1 MKTFLLLLLMA
12 VLPARAAMDITRELV
27 APEHVV
33 PGQPV
38 VVAVTFWTDSWFNP
52 PPEWPDFVIK
62 NGALMTTPL
71 PNQLLNRR
79 QGGTTWSGIRLEK
92 QVMAWDEGDLL
103 LPATEVTLTS
113 ASQAPVTVR
122 LPELKTAV
130 AWPDGVEQPDRFL
143 PASGLTLTQK
153 ITQFHASN
161 DGELHAG
168 DVVERAVTVNATGIT
183 AAQIPQILYA
193 IPGTE
198 TQRLT
203 PENTLLKSGRG
214 HIEGAQRV
222 EKLRYLP
229 SRAGEVVL
237 PPVKLRWWDTTQ
249 QQWQVAEL
257 PGSTLQV
264 AEARAQGSESVLRG
278 TTDEHHWHTALIVA
292 VIALLAMVIVLVRRL
307 LWRSLKYLHH
317 IWRNFWTP
325 VPLPELTPEKRG
337 QCCQWKTGRGLK
349 RSERKRLDGGGY
361 AERLEDRF

>member
-1 MKTFLLLLLMA
+1 MKAFLLLLLLA

-27 APEHVV
+27 APEQVA

-38 VVAVTFWTDSWFNP
+38 VIAVTFWTDSWFNP

-62 NGALMTTPL
+62 NGALMSTPL
-71 PNQLLNRR
+71 PNQLLSRR
-79 QGGTTWSGIRLEK
+79 QGGTSWSGIRLER
-92 QVMAWDEGDLL
+92 QVMAWDRGELL

-113 ASQAPVTVR
+113 ASQPPVTVQ

-130 AWPDGVEQPDRFL
+130 AWPEGVEQPDRFL
-143 PASGLTLTQK
+143 PSSGLILTQK
-153 ITQFHASN
+153 ITQYHASN
-161 DGELHAG
+161 DNELRVG

-183 AAQIPQILYA
+183 APQIPQILYA
-193 IPGTE
+193 IPGTD

-214 HIEGAQRV
+214 QIEGAQRV

-229 SRAGEVVL
+229 SRAGAIVI
-237 PPVKLRWWDTTQ
+237 PPVKLRWWDTAH

-264 AEARAQGSESVLRG
+264 AEARAQGSESALRG
-278 TTDEHHWHTALIVA
+278 TTDVNHWRTALSIAAIVILA
-292 VIALLAMVIVLVRRL
+292 VVIVLTRRL

-317 IWRNFWTP
+317 RWRNFWAP
-325 VPLPELTPEKRG
+325 VSLPKLTPEKRG
-337 QCCQWKTGRGLK
+337 
-349 RSERKRLDGGGY
+349 ER
-361 AERLEDRF
+361 